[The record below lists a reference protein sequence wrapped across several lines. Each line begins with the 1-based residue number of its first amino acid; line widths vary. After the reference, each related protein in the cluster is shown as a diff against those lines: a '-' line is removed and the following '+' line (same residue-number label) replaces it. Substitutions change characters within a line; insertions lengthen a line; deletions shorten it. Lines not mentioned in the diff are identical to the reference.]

1 MGYKKIWVDSQDEE
15 SDETIEPQENVVEEI
30 KLKNNKKIIQDEVQ
44 DEELLSPV
52 KKKKGRPAKTENEKL
67 EEKLSKKTIIKEKIV
82 YMIPDESGGYKQ
94 VKNKQLTARDLK
106 KIEERKK
113 AEQMELELGKKLLRT
128 KNGKVDKRSIGEKT
142 RTPAQ
147 IFATQKMLEANI
159 KRRAAQRELKDMKKE
174 IKTKEIVKQSL
185 EEVIYKPS
193 KKPEPKPPSPY
204 DNLKF

>member
-15 SDETIEPQENVVEEI
+15 SDETIEPQETVVEEI

-52 KKKKGRPAKTENEKL
+52 KKKKGRPAKTEHEKL

-128 KNGKVDKRSIGEKT
+128 KSGKVDKRSIGERT

-147 IFATQKMLEANI
+147 IAATKAMLEANV
-159 KRRAAQRELKDMKKE
+159 KRRQAQKELKDMKKE
-174 IKTKEIVKQSL
+174 NKTKEIVKQSL

>member
-1 MGYKKIWVDSQDEE
+1 MPYKKIYVE
-15 SDETIEPQENVVEEI
+15 SDDDNDSDDTIEPQETVIEEI

-52 KKKKGRPAKTENEKL
+52 KKKKGRPAKTEHEKL

-147 IFATQKMLEANI
+147 IAATKAMLAANE
-159 KRRAAQRELKDMKKE
+159 KRRAAQKELKDMKKE
-174 IKTKEIVKQSL
+174 IKTKEVVKEAL
-185 EEVIYKPS
+185 NEVIYKPS
-193 KKPEPKPPSPY
+193 KKPEPKPSPY

>member
-15 SDETIEPQENVVEEI
+15 SDDTIEPQETVIEEI
-30 KLKNNKKIIQDEVQ
+30 KLKNNKKIIENEVQ

-52 KKKKGRPAKTENEKL
+52 KKKKGRPAKTEHEKL
-67 EEKLSKKTIIKEKIV
+67 EEKLSKKTIIKERVV
-82 YMIPDESGGYKQ
+82 YMIPDESGGYKE

-142 RTPAQ
+142 RTPSQ
-147 IFATQKMLEANI
+147 IAATKAMLEANK
-159 KRRAAQRELKDMKKE
+159 KRREAQKELKDMKKE
-174 IKTKEIVKQSL
+174 IKTKEVVKEAL
-185 EEVIYKPS
+185 NEVIYKPS
-193 KKPEPKPPSPY
+193 KKVETKPNPY